1 MKRRRRAV
9 SLASAASLPWM
20 MTDLALTS
28 WETITRRSLLMAQNR
43 CSPLE
48 YHRMLTEKAMAVMET
63 GFRLASAGGNAPLTS
78 LLTPW
83 LKRSKA
89 NSKRLRKRR

>member
-1 MKRRRRAV
+1 ML
-9 SLASAASLPWM
+9 S
-20 MTDLALTS
+20 S
-28 WETITRRSLLMAQNR
+28 WETIARRSLLIAQNQ

-48 YHRMLTEKAMAVMET
+48 YHRMVSEKAMAAMET
-63 GFRLASAGGNAPLTS
+63 GFRLISTGGNAPLES

-83 LKRSKA
+83 LKRSRA

>member
-1 MKRRRRAV
+1 
-9 SLASAASLPWM
+9 M
-20 MTDLALTS
+20 MTELMLSS
-28 WETITRRSLLMAQNR
+28 WETIARRSLLMAQNQ

-48 YHRMLTEKAMAVMET
+48 YHRMLTEKAIAAMET
-63 GFRLASAGGNAPLTS
+63 GFRLATAGGNAPLTS

>member
-1 MKRRRRAV
+1 
-9 SLASAASLPWM
+9 M

-28 WETITRRSLLMAQNR
+28 WETIARRSLLMAQNR

-48 YHRMLTEKAMAVMET
+48 YHRMFSEKAMAAMEM
-63 GFRLASAGGNAPLTS
+63 GFRLASTGGNAPLTS

-83 LKRSKA
+83 LKISKA
-89 NSKRLRKRR
+89 NSNRLRRRR